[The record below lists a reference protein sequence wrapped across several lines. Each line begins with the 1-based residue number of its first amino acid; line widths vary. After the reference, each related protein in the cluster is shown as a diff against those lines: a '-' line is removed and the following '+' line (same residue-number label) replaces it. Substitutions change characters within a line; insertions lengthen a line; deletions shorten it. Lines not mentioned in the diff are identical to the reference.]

1 MRVKVAIALLA
12 AAMVYTGIYIV
23 VYLARAFDVEQD
35 FPSQLVGLHHADNF
49 SRTLLVAIFFLMGEV
64 LLVYVALARTR
75 RRDAVS
81 VRKDLW
87 EWLRS
92 REELTGEPADGI
104 AERAISLY
112 RVRLE
117 GGPRRTPSPPT

>member
-1 MRVKVAIALLA
+1 MRFKVALGLLV
-12 AAMVYTGIYIV
+12 AAMAYTGIYIV
-23 VYLARAFDVEQD
+23 IYLARAFDVEQE

-64 LLVYVALARTR
+64 LLVYVALARSR
-75 RRDAVS
+75 RRGAVS
-81 VRKDLW
+81 VRRDLW
-87 EWLRS
+87 QWLRS
-92 REELTGEPADGI
+92 REDLTGEPADDI

-117 GGPRRTPSPPT
+117 GGPGRAGVPN